1 MHAVAVTADGR
12 RAVSGGHDGTVRAW
26 DLEEGVELA
35 FFAADS
41 SITGL
46 AVTPAGT
53 RVIAGASTGP
63 VHLLKLC
70 GYEYA
75 SGQPPAQEP
84 RPQPGS

>member
-1 MHAVAVTADGR
+1 MRAVAVIADGR
-12 RAVSGGHDGTVRAW
+12 RAVSGGEDGTVRVW
-26 DLEEGVELA
+26 DLEEGVEFA

-41 SITGL
+41 KITEL

-63 VHLLKLC
+63 AHLLELC
-70 GYEYA
+70 GYENT

-84 RPQPGS
+84 RP